1 MVGSM
6 TWLLVVLPA
15 LLAGL
20 VQGLTGFGAAIIMMI
35 FLPQL
40 LPINQSAGVAGLIMF
55 ASVVTM
61 TLRYRHH
68 IHVKRIIIPFIVYAS
83 VAAWSVHLGQ
93 TLDVQLLRKLLGGLL
108 VGLAVYFT
116 FSHRETTKRYPWWVA
131 GAFMVVSGFFNG
143 LFGIGGP
150 LMALYFLSLAK
161 STEDYIGNLQAF
173 FLVDVFYITTVRII
187 NGIVTVHLAPYIL
200 IGMVGAFTG
209 TAIAARILPKLP
221 MATVKQLIY
230 IFIGLSGVYYLFF

>member
-1 MVGSM
+1 M
-6 TWLLVVLPA
+6 TWLMVVVPA

-40 LPINQSAGVAGLIMF
+40 LPMDQSAGVAGLIML

-61 TLRYRHH
+61 TWRYHRF
-68 IHVKRIIIPFIVYAS
+68 IRVKRIIIPFIVYAS

-93 TLDVQLLRKLLGGLL
+93 VLDVQLLRKLLGGLL
-108 VGLAVYFT
+108 IILAGYFT
-116 FSHRETTKRYPWWVA
+116 FSQRAADKRYPWFVA
-131 GAFMVVSGFFNG
+131 GVFMVISGFFNG

-150 LMALYFLSLAK
+150 LMALYFLSLSD
-161 STEDYIGNLQAF
+161 STEDYVGNLQAF
-173 FLVDVFYITTVRII
+173 FLIDVFYITTVRII
-187 NGIVTVHLAPYIL
+187 NGIVTTSLAPYIGV
-200 IGMVGAFTG
+200 GMVGAFIG
-209 TAIAARILPKLP
+209 TALAARILPKLP

-230 IFIGLSGVYYLFF
+230 IFIGISGCYYLFV